1 MPTELTSQTLLAA
14 PTDTRRVLRMTLA
27 IQDQSAVELEG
38 HVTSFIQYARA
49 MNLDLSRQWLLQ
61 SAGRIVCACT
71 CIESPGRTAMLFL
84 PESRKHS
91 ATASQIVDML
101 RGVLA
106 EEATRGIRLAQ
117 CLLGPTDAGLRA
129 ALCAVG
135 FSEIA
140 ELLYM
145 ECSSACLVRG
155 ADAINHSETAKAAWI
170 TYSAQVHERM
180 AALIL
185 ETYRESLDCP
195 GLSGL
200 RNIEDIITGH
210 KSAGIFRPDRWLIYM
225 QDGCPVACILLGES
239 PLRSALEVVYMGV
252 HPSSRG
258 QGLGNLLLA
267 KALEI
272 AHAQG
277 IERVT
282 LAVDAR
288 NAPALAIYRR
298 FGFETC
304 YRRTAMIC
312 PIGVTTHA
320 T

>member
-1 MPTELTSQTLLAA
+1 
-14 PTDTRRVLRMTLA
+14 
-27 IQDQSAVELEG
+27 
-38 HVTSFIQYARA
+38 
-49 MNLDLSRQWLLQ
+49 
-61 SAGRIVCACT
+61 
-71 CIESPGRTAMLFL
+71 MLFL
-84 PESRKHS
+84 PESRRQS

-145 ECSSACLVRG
+145 ECPSCTVTLRNESIG
-155 ADAINHSETAKAAWI
+155 HSETAEASWM
-170 TYSAQVHERM
+170 TYSSQNHEQL

-200 RNIEDIITGH
+200 RDIEDIITGH
-210 KSAGIFRPDRWLIYM
+210 KSAGIFRPERWLVYVRE
-225 QDGCPVACILLGES
+225 GRPVACILLGES

-258 QGLGNLLLA
+258 QGLGSLLLA
-267 KALEI
+267 KALEM